1 MVVNVVSIVGSVA
14 SEEECGSVAVVVTL
28 MVTWWCFDT
37 DGDTVVSGVVGAAV
51 GSEVV
56 SDTDGDAVRR
66 IQMVGDTD
74 GDTVGSKVI
83 GDTDSDRVWLARR
96 WGRR

>member
-1 MVVNVVSIVGSVA
+1 M
-14 SEEECGSVAVVVTL
+14 
-28 MVTWWCFDT
+28 
-37 DGDTVVSGVVGAAV
+37 VGAAV

-56 SDTDGDAVRR
+56 GDTDGDAVRR